1 MKSRIQDKVN
11 GTCGSTSVAL
21 WPIAALECAGNAIG
35 TVEEWV
41 SAMVVGEKVTT
52 KYLWLGVLLAVL
64 FGMSRAALATTAF
77 LSADQKAFLD
87 ASAALSSGA
96 MDRYRR
102 LKQQLAHYELL
113 PWLEYEEAR
122 KQLKDSAE
130 VSRFLEKYP
139 DTVMAKRLR
148 SAWLYSLGQRKQWQ
162 EFLQQY
168 RDEKDV
174 TLRCYYLD
182 AAMRTKGMRRDL
194 VAQAKSLWLTG
205 KTRPDAC
212 NGAFSHLYK
221 HKKMTSSEYWQRL
234 ALAMNRGNTSL
245 VRFLE
250 KKLTKTRKRW
260 LVQWKKMKKQPEK
273 TLQAAMQWT
282 DKPESRDIILDGIQ
296 RYARQDVV
304 AAWELWHRA
313 FRNDFAFSKQ
323 QRDHAEQKMA
333 LRAAWRH
340 LPEANEM
347 LSQLQPGAINK
358 EVREW
363 RVRSALRQW
372 DWRAAQ
378 KALAAMPESE
388 RASEQWRYWQARVD
402 AALGKEDD
410 AEAIYRE
417 LMQETSYYGFL
428 AAEKLGQPYQFHQE
442 PVVSADMYENVA
454 LLSNRPAFRRIHELD
469 AVGRKANANREWR
482 FETARLSNI
491 EKRVAAQLASD
502 WGWHFSAIV
511 TTASAK
517 HFSDLE
523 LRFPLLYRS
532 EVTREA
538 RRQKLPESL
547 IYGVIR
553 RESAYRE
560 SVESPAG
567 ALGLMQLMPRTAKR
581 VGKKLGIKKKLS
593 NASIKTPEMNIRLG
607 SRYLREVMDRYGNH
621 VILATASY
629 NAGPNRVKKWLPD
642 EEPLPADI
650 WVDTITFDETRNYVK
665 AVLFYSTIFDWKLDN
680 KIDYTMRE
688 RMRPVSPQPETSVV
702 SRGSA
707 PG

>member
-1 MKSRIQDKVN
+1 MDIERVGVSAKAIRKDLWFGILVVLL
-11 GTCGSTSVAL
+11 VAL
-21 WPIAALECAGNAIG
+21 AGP
-35 TVEEWV
+35 VQ
-41 SAMVVGEKVTT
+41 
-52 KYLWLGVLLAVL
+52 
-64 FGMSRAALATTAF
+64 ATSAF
-77 LSADQKAFLD
+77 LSAEQKAFLE
-87 ASAALSSGA
+87 ASSALSSGA
-96 MDRYRR
+96 MERYRR
-102 LKQQLAHYELL
+102 LKQQLVNYDLY

-122 KQLKDSAE
+122 KNLKDSAK

-139 DTVMAKRLR
+139 ETVMAQRLR
-148 SAWLYSLGQRKQWQ
+148 SAWLHSLGKRKQWQ
-162 EFLQQY
+162 QFLAVYQQ
-168 RDEKDV
+168 EKDV

-182 AAMRTKGMRRDL
+182 AAMSTKGMRPEL
-194 VAQAKSLWLTG
+194 VEQAKLLWLTG

-212 NGAFSHLYK
+212 NGTFAHLYK
-221 HKKMTSSEYWQRL
+221 HKKITSSEYWQRV
-234 ALAMNRGNTSL
+234 ALAMKQGNTSL

-250 KKLTKTRKRW
+250 KKLTKSRKRW
-260 LVQWKKMKKQPEK
+260 LAHWKKMKKQPEK

-282 DKPESRDIILDGIQ
+282 DKPESRDIILDGIR

-323 QRDHAEQKMA
+323 QRDETERKLA

-347 LSQLQPGAINK
+347 LSQLQPGAVNK

-372 DWRAAQ
+372 DWDAAQ
-378 KALAAMPESE
+378 AALAAMPASE

-402 AALGKEDD
+402 AALGKEAE
-410 AEAIYRE
+410 AEAIYRD
-417 LMQETSYYGFL
+417 LMQKTSYYGFL
-428 AAEKLGQPYQFHQE
+428 AAEKLGQPYRFNHE
-442 PVVSADMYENVA
+442 PVVSDDLRDNVT
-454 LLSNRPAFRRIHELD
+454 LLSERPAFRRIHELYEI
-469 AVGRKANANREWR
+469 GRKADANREWR
-482 FETARLSNI
+482 FETARLSRI

-517 HFSDLE
+517 HFRDLE
-523 LRFPLLYRS
+523 LRFPLLYRD
-532 EVTREA
+532 EIKREA
-538 RRQKLPESL
+538 RRQKLPQSL

-567 ALGLMQLMPRTAKR
+567 ALGLMQLMPRTAKL
-581 VGKKLGIKKKLS
+581 VGKKIGIKKKLS
-593 NASIKTPEMNIRLG
+593 NATIKVPGMNIRLG
-607 SRYLREVMDRYGNH
+607 SGYLREVMDRYGDH

-680 KIDYTMRE
+680 KVDYTMRE
-688 RMRPVSPQPETSVV
+688 RMRPVSPQPETNVV
-702 SRGSA
+702 SRGTA